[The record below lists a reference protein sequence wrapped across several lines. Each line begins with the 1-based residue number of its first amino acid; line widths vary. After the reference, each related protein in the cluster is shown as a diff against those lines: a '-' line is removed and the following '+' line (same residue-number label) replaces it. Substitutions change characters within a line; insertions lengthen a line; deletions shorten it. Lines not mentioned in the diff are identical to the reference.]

1 MSSLKKFVREE
12 IKNVLQKENLRIQ
25 LRELEQNL
33 FEAVNT
39 TSSLKKKTMSAKTL
53 TEIKKNYKKYKSAK
67 KITEDLE
74 TKLSKNYKVYEG
86 YVEGEGKMLRAQLL
100 SIMENAERLY
110 HMVDEGDMLEDWVQ
124 SKVTVAEDYLRA
136 VASYIKY
143 YNGEKNMEDNYKL
156 DGDDEFEYGETDYDD
171 EDAWDEIE
179 VEDGELDYEDDLI
192 DDEDIDDDEIDSDEI
207 WDDEDE
213 FEEYGAI

>member
-1 MSSLKKFVREE
+1 MSSLKKFEREE

-25 LRELEQNL
+25 LRELEKNL

-39 TSSLKKKTMSAKTL
+39 TSSLKKKTMSGKTL
-53 TEIKKNYKKYKSAK
+53 NEIKKNYTKYKSAK

-74 TKLSKNYKVYEG
+74 TKLSKKYKVYEG

-110 HMVDEGDMLEDWVQ
+110 HMVEEGDTLEDWVQ
-124 SKVTVAEDYLRA
+124 SKVTVAEDYLRS

-156 DGDDEFEYGETDYDD
+156 DDEDDEFEYGETDYDD
-171 EDAWDEIE
+171 EDTWDEIE
-179 VEDGELDYEDDLI
+179 VEDGELDYEDDII
-192 DDEDIDDDEIDSDEI
+192 DDEDLDDEIDSDEI
-207 WDDEDE
+207 FDDEDE

>member
-12 IKNVLQKENLRIQ
+12 IKNVLQKENLRIH
-25 LRELEQNL
+25 LRELEKNL
-33 FEAVNT
+33 FEAVNN
-39 TSSLKKKTMSAKTL
+39 TSSLKKITMSGKTL
-53 TEIKKNYKKYKSAK
+53 NEIKKNYTKYKSAK
-67 KITEDLE
+67 KLTEYLE
-74 TKLSKNYKVYEG
+74 TKLSNKYKVYEG

-110 HMVDEGDMLEDWVQ
+110 HMVEEGDMLEDWVQ
-124 SKVTVAEDYLRA
+124 SKVTVAEDYLRS

-143 YNGEKNMEDNYKL
+143 YNGENNMKDDYKL
-156 DGDDEFEYGETDYDD
+156 DDDETEYDD
-171 EDAWDEIE
+171 EDSWDEIE
-179 VEDGELDYEDDLI
+179 IEDDELDYEDDLI
-192 DDEDIDDDEIDSDEI
+192 DDEDLDDEIDSDEI

>member
-1 MSSLKKFVREE
+1 VQE
-12 IKNVLQKENLRIQ
+12 NKEKYENIFKGAYERP
-25 LRELEQNL
+25 EKY
-33 FEAVNT
+33 VP
-39 TSSLKKKTMSAKTL
+39 KTRK
-53 TEIKKNYKKYKSAK
+53 IKKNYKKYKSAK

-74 TKLSKNYKVYEG
+74 SKLSKNYKVYEG
-86 YVEGEGKMLRAQLL
+86 HVEGEGKMLRAQLL

-143 YNGEKNMEDNYKL
+143 YNGEKNMEDY
-156 DGDDEFEYGETDYDD
+156 DELEYDETEYDD
-171 EDAWDEIE
+171 EDSWDEIE
-179 VEDGELDYEDDLI
+179 VEDDELDYEDDLI
-192 DDEDIDDDEIDSDEI
+192 DDEDFDDDEIDSDEI

>member
-1 MSSLKKFVREE
+1 MSSLKNFVREE
-12 IKNVLQKENLRIQ
+12 IKNVLKQESLRIQ
-25 LRELEQNL
+25 LRELEKNL

-39 TSSLKKKTMSAKTL
+39 TSSLKKKTMSSKTL
-53 TEIKKNYKKYKSAK
+53 NEIKKNYKKYKSAK

-74 TKLSKNYKVYEG
+74 SKLSKNYKVYEG

-143 YNGEKNMEDNYKL
+143 YNGEKNMEDY
-156 DGDDEFEYGETDYDD
+156 DELEYDETDYDD
-171 EDAWDEIE
+171 EDSWDEIE
-179 VEDGELDYEDDLI
+179 VEDDELDYEDDLI
-192 DDEDIDDDEIDSDEI
+192 DDEDFDDDEIDSDEI